1 MLGVGCQGKARRVL
15 TYRDLQV
22 RQTAMDWALE
32 SYKLAGL
39 IKSSTRTR
47 KLEFR
52 GHGAHAKLVILKGPD
67 LIGTTKDLRSP
78 SGTFTGW
85 PFKETAGILS
95 APKNGGRRMT
105 RGRLTPETWHLT
117 PGT

>member
-22 RQTAMDWALE
+22 RQTAMDLALE

-52 GHGAHAKLVILKGPD
+52 GHGAHAKHVI
-67 LIGTTKDLRSP
+67 LRSP
-78 SGTFTGW
+78 PFLLADDEGSPQFVGNVHPSADGLAVQRNCGDSSSVSRRTQNDTGQAD
-85 PFKETAGILS
+85 T
-95 APKNGGRRMT
+95 
-105 RGRLTPETWHLT
+105 
-117 PGT
+117 

>member
-52 GHGAHAKLVILKGPD
+52 GHGAHAKHVILSID
-67 LIGTTKDLRSP
+67 S
-78 SGTFTGW
+78 
-85 PFKETAGILS
+85 LS
-95 APKNGGRRMT
+95 AAHDRQKLRPSLEVVPQACEASEDVVRQ
-105 RGRLTPETWHLT
+105 L
-117 PGT
+117 